1 MPHLNAHDV
10 TFILASRS
18 PLETLQAY
26 KRRMG
31 WSIPWV
37 SSENT
42 DFNRTSAFNEE
53 DRRNGTGF
61 NFGTPRRADL
71 NVIPETRS

>member
-37 SSENT
+37 SSEST
-42 DFNRTSAFNEE
+42 DFNQDFSAFNEK
-53 DRRNGTGF
+53 RTGA
-61 NFGTPRRADL
+61 TAPASTSARRA
-71 NVIPETRS
+71 EQT